1 MYVEGGYIKGVVWGG
16 PRAVVHSDYDRSGA
30 DVQRRDELREYPN
43 RCTPRNPPR
52 DTRQY
57 VLHEGGEVERPV
69 QREDM
74 SDETREHAIRVNDTD
89 AQMLKSAKAQ
99 FEADVPLGYVARV
112 GARKIIEDS
121 DDSNEVTIA

>member
-1 MYVEGGYIKGVVWGG
+1 
-16 PRAVVHSDYDRSGA
+16 
-30 DVQRRDELREYPN
+30 
-43 RCTPRNPPR
+43 
-52 DTRQY
+52 
-57 VLHEGGEVERPV
+57 
-69 QREDM
+69 M

>member
-1 MYVEGGYIKGVVWGG
+1 M
-16 PRAVVHSDYDRSGA
+16 
-30 DVQRRDELREYPN
+30 
-43 RCTPRNPPR
+43 T
-52 DTRQY
+52 
-57 VLHEGGEVERPV
+57 
-69 QREDM
+69 
-74 SDETREHAIRVNDTD
+74 DETREHAIRVNDTD